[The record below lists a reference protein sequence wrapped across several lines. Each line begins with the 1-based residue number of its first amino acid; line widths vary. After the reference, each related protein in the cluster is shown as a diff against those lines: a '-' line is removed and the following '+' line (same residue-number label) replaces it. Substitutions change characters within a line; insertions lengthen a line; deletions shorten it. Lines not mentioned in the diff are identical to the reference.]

1 MTSDGQE
8 KTSLRKNALG
18 WISIVFLV
26 IATNGPLTAL
36 VGGAPLAIGLGNGA
50 GAAGTYVVIGVLYLI
65 FSVGFCAMSRHI
77 RNAGAFYA
85 YIAHGLGRPFGIG
98 GAFLA
103 ILAYNAMLIACY
115 AMIGFFLGYG
125 IHAHF
130 GIDVPWWVCA
140 LGAMTVVFYF
150 GYKNIEFS
158 GRVLFALMLAEVLII
173 LLLDASIIGK
183 SGAAALSVAPFL
195 PEHVFAHGFGPSIVF
210 VVGSYMGFETT
221 AIYAEEARDPSRSI
235 PRATYAAVTIILV
248 LYAASV
254 WLVTNAYGIPQAIA
268 EATKN
273 PGDMWFVIT
282 ERYLG
287 NSAADATNILMIT
300 SLMAALI
307 SFHNTSS
314 RYLFSLGRERIV
326 WARFAELHPVQQT
339 PLFAGVAQIVIGV
352 AIIAAAG
359 IGGADAMLVV
369 VPLASVPAA
378 IGIVAVQAM
387 TALAVIGFFVRDH
400 RGISVWRRVVAPALS
415 ALGLFV
421 CLYHVIRNVSL
432 ITGSTTWL
440 SEALP
445 WITLAVGGLGAMFA
459 CWLKNARPQLYSG
472 LGRVLD
478 EA

>member
-1 MTSDGQE
+1 MPNQDRDH
-8 KTSLRKNALG
+8 TSLRKDALS

-85 YIAHGLGRPFGIG
+85 YIAHGLGRPCGIG

-103 ILAYNAMLIACY
+103 ILAYNGMLIACY
-115 AMIGFFLGYG
+115 AMIGFFLSYG

-130 GIDVPWWVCA
+130 AIDIPWWVCA
-140 LGAMTVVFYF
+140 LGAMVIVFYF

-173 LLLDASIIGK
+173 LVLDGTIIAKNGAS
-183 SGAAALSVAPFL
+183 AVSVAPFL
-195 PEHVFAHGFGPSIVF
+195 PATVFSHGFGPSIVF

-254 WLVTNAYGIPQAIA
+254 WLVTNAYGIPQAL
-268 EATKN
+268 EQATKN

-287 NSAADATNILMIT
+287 SGAADVTNVLMIT
-300 SLMAALI
+300 SLLAALI

-314 RYLFSLGRERIV
+314 RYLFSLGRERII
-326 WARFAELHPVQQT
+326 WSRFAKLHPVQQT
-339 PLFAGVAQIVIGV
+339 PHIAGIVQIAVGIV
-352 AIIAAAG
+352 IIAASG
-359 IGGADAMLVV
+359 IAGADAMLVV

-378 IGIVAVQAM
+378 IGIVAVQAL
-387 TALAVIGFFVRDH
+387 TALAVIGFFSRDH
-400 RGISVWRRVVAPALS
+400 HSISVWRRLIAPAIS
-415 ALGLFV
+415 AIGLTA
-421 CLYHVIRNVSL
+421 CLYEIVKNVSL
-432 ITGSTTWL
+432 ITGTTTWV
-440 SEALP
+440 SESLP
-445 WITLAVGGLGAMFA
+445 WMTFAVGVVGALFA
-459 CWLKNARPQLYSG
+459 YWLKSARPQLYSG
-472 LGRVLD
+472 LGRILD